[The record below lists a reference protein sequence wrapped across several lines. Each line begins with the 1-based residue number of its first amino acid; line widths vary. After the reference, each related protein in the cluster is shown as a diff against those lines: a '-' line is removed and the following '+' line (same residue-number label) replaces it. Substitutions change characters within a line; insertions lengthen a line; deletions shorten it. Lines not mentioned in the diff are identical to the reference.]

1 MSNLGK
7 AIYMAAF
14 AFLFVI
20 AATTSIYL
28 YGTLNTYL
36 NSTTET
42 LGMSQ
47 RAEGASIDSTSST
60 ARDITRSEIYI
71 TLFNMEQM
79 HVNSLTVNGNTVT
92 PKDVDDYKIS
102 KTSGKSIANRSIINI
117 LNILNNYPNK
127 KYTYSINDNN
137 DVTYRSR

>member
-28 YGTLNTYL
+28 YGTLNGYL

-47 RAEGASIDSTSST
+47 RAEGASIDSTASI

-92 PKDVDDYKIS
+92 SGDVERYKIS
-102 KTSGKSIANRSIINI
+102 KTSGGKTSSILHI
-117 LNILNNYPNK
+117 LDNNPK
-127 KYTYSINDNN
+127 ARYTYSVNDNN
-137 DVTYRSR
+137 DVTYRSK

>member
-1 MSNLGK
+1 MINVDK
-7 AIYMAAF
+7 
-14 AFLFVI
+14 
-20 AATTSIYL
+20 
-28 YGTLNTYL
+28 
-36 NSTTET
+36 
-42 LGMSQ
+42 
-47 RAEGASIDSTSST
+47 RAEAISVDDSISTD
-60 ARDITRSEIYI
+60 REITRSEIYI